1 MKYKNEI
8 LSFIKTMA
16 KVVTFNNVVEF
27 MEKGNKYYENLNCN
41 IILREPTQEEI
52 KNINYKPIVVYPIKR
67 PYLDELKFVLSA
79 KDNMCCFLI

>member
-1 MKYKNEI
+1 MKY
-8 LSFIKTMA
+8 LVSYYKTMA

-41 IILREPTQEEI
+41 IILRAPTQEEI
-52 KNINYKPIVVYPIKR
+52 KNINYKPIVVYPVKR

>member
-1 MKYKNEI
+1 
-8 LSFIKTMA
+8 MA

-27 MEKGNKYYENLNCN
+27 MENGSKFNGTLNSN
-41 IILREPTQEEI
+41 IILRAPTQEEI

-67 PYLDELKFVLSA
+67 PYLDELKFVLSV